1 VIEILKRL
9 VGRLPLAYQQELKRL
24 WWGHHVRKGTF
35 RGDDPE
41 FARLHEWVMPGDWV
55 LDIGANVGHYAA
67 RLSELV
73 GARGRVLA
81 FEPIPETFELLAT
94 NMARLPYRNVT
105 LFNAAVSDRAN
116 VVGMTVPVFQTGL
129 GNFYM
134 ARVTAS
140 ASDVQVLA
148 MTVDSLTLPTP
159 IKLAKIDVEG
169 HELQVLEGMTRI
181 LRRDHPVLIVEG
193 QAPEVQALLD
203 EFGYGY
209 RDLPDSPNRVFLHE
223 FDGTRITSPQREE

>member
-1 VIEILKRL
+1 MEILKRL

-41 FARLHEWVMPGDWV
+41 FSRLHEWVKPGDWV
-55 LDIGANVGHYAA
+55 LDVGANVGHYAA

-73 GARGRVLA
+73 GALGRVLA

-140 ASDVQVLA
+140 ASD
-148 MTVDSLTLPTP
+148 
-159 IKLAKIDVEG
+159 
-169 HELQVLEGMTRI
+169 ELQVLEGMTRI